1 MRNFIV
7 QIEESIDAAAHN
19 LNKDIG
25 RSLAITYENCIQ
37 VPLYCDF
44 YGYILEVEYKDEK
57 PVSVSLLRE
66 AQGFF
71 EDACKIFILENK
83 DLQYY
88 IENVLMY
95 PYDDK

>member
-25 RSLAITYENCIQ
+25 RSLPVTYQNCIQ
-37 VPLYCDF
+37 IPLYGDF
-44 YGYILEVEYKDEK
+44 YGYILEVEYKRGK
-57 PVSVSLLRE
+57 PISVSLLRE

-71 EDACKIFILENK
+71 EDACKIFILQNK
-83 DLQYY
+83 ELQYY
-88 IENVLMY
+88 IQNVLMY
-95 PYDDK
+95 PYDEE